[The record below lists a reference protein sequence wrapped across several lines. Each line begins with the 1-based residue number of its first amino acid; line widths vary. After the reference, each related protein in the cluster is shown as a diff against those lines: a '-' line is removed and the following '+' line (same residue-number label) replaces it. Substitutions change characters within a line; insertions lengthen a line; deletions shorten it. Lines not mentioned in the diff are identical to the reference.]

1 MLAKRIWPNTAKP
14 KKNHSERRKDVV
26 PSDKESGMYF
36 AKRYFCRVQ
45 QRKTRSKVV
54 WTLDIYFFS
63 LVKKK
68 EKTCCEAQIEHSSTT
83 KPQ

>member
-1 MLAKRIWPNTAKP
+1 MLAKRSCQNTAKP
-14 KKNHSERRKDVV
+14 KRNHSERRKDVV

-36 AKRYFCRVQ
+36 ANRYFCRVQ

-63 LVKKK
+63 LVK
-68 EKTCCEAQIEHSSTT
+68 EKGQNLL
-83 KPQ
+83 